1 MARKPKVYA
10 ADIDGLHEWI
20 VAAPNQA
27 QALTAFGISQ
37 DLFAQG
43 RATITTDDAAVAAAA
58 AAPGVPLRR
67 MKGSKDAFA
76 PIGGAGDEAAWSR
89 AAKAAGVKPGR
100 AKAKV
105 RDRRGLDEAQARL
118 ETFEAD
124 AQAETAELDREQA
137 ALDARR
143 GRLAREQ
150 AERRAALTEAVAAA
164 QRRFEAG

>member
-27 QALTAFGISQ
+27 EALAAFGISQ

-43 RATITTDDAAVAAAA
+43 RASITTDDEARVAAADS
-58 AAPGVPLRR
+58 PGVPLRR
-67 MKGSKDAFA
+67 IKGSKDAFA
-76 PIGGAGDEAAWSR
+76 PIAATGDEQAWSR

-100 AKAKV
+100 TKPKP
-105 RDRRGLDEAQARL
+105 RDRRGLDAAEAKLEAFESHARAAI
-118 ETFEAD
+118 AD
-124 AQAETAELDREQA
+124 LDREQA

-150 AERRAALTEAVAAA
+150 AQRRAALAEAVADAK
-164 QRRFEAG
+164 RRFEAG

>member
-27 QALTAFGISQ
+27 EALAAFGISQ
-37 DLFAQG
+37 NLFAQG
-43 RATITTDDAAVAAAA
+43 RATTTSDEDAVAAAA

-67 MKGSKDAFA
+67 LKGSSDAFA
-76 PIGGAGDEAAWSR
+76 PIEAVGDEKAWSR

-100 AKAKV
+100 AKPKV
-105 RDRRGLDEAQARL
+105 RDRRPLDAAEAKL
-118 ETFEAD
+118 EAFEAE
-124 AQAETAELDREQA
+124 AEAAIAALDREQA

-150 AERRAALTEAVAAA
+150 AERRAALDEAVAEAK
-164 QRRFEAG
+164 RRFEAS